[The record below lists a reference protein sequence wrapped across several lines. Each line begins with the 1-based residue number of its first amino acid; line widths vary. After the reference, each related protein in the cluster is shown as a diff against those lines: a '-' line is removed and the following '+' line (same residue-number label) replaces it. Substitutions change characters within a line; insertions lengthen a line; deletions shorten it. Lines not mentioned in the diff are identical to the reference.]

1 MIPQQLA
8 PLFWDINT
16 ATFNPAEYPEYTIA
30 RVLEYGDRGA
40 VEWLRQTFPKE
51 QITQVIRDERRLS
64 EKSAT
69 FWAIVYEIARE
80 DVAALR
86 SPAGD

>member
-1 MIPQQLA
+1 MIPQHLA
-8 PLFWDINT
+8 PLFWDIN
-16 ATFNPAEYPEYTIA
+16 PAAFDPSAYPEYTIA
-30 RVLEYGDRGA
+30 RVLEYGDRSA

-51 QITQVIRDERRLS
+51 QIIQVIRDERRLS

-69 FWAIVYEIARE
+69 FWALVYKIARE

-86 SPAGD
+86 SPVG